1 MEEKDMKC
9 KLCQGRGTLP
19 SFDGPWS
26 DMCDCRKPEN
36 TDDEKKYYVVCY
48 MRIKPDFTE
57 LMTRDQAKVEVE
69 QARLMQPENVYRI
82 ESIDEDEY
90 VVQRS

>member
-1 MEEKDMKC
+1 MKC
-9 KLCQGRGTLP
+9 KLCEDRGTLP

-26 DMCDCRKPEN
+26 ERCDCKIQEN
-36 TDDEKKYYVVCY
+36 TDDEKKYYIVCY
-48 MRIKPDFTE
+48 MRINPDDVE
-57 LMTRDQAKVEVE
+57 LMTKEQARVEVE